1 MRNLKFYISTI
12 FCFLQIN
19 VIFSDKNLAEI
30 NTNSIIK
37 MFCIESV
44 KAEFIKANLEYKED
58 YGKNVCDCY
67 IENLS
72 RKISHDVSINECK
85 KDFKELIDY

>member
-19 VIFSDKNLAEI
+19 VFFSDKNLAEI

-44 KAEFIKANLEYKED
+44 KTEFIKANLEYKED
-58 YGKNVCDCY
+58 YGENVCDCY

-72 RKISHDVSINECK
+72 RNIKHDVSINECK
-85 KDFKELIDY
+85 KNFKELIDY